1 MDPFYVSVLMGHAGI
16 GIERHYYRPE
26 SITGENSLLGLYV
39 KKAMP
44 FLTISEEHRPRL
56 KNRELELRM
65 RADEE
70 RLKKAFEER
79 EKMNNDAGI

>member
-1 MDPFYVSVLMGHAGI
+1 
-16 GIERHYYRPE
+16 
-26 SITGENSLLGLYV
+26 
-39 KKAMP
+39 MP

-79 EKMNNDAGI
+79 EKMNNDAEI